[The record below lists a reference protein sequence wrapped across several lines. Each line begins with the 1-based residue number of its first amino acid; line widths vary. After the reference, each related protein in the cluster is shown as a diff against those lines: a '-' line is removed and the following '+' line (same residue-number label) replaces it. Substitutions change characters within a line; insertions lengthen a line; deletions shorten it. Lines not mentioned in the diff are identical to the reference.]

1 MKKIILL
8 LTLFSVC
15 FSCGQR
21 GQEKA
26 PEHVIIANGEIIT
39 MEQLL
44 EYQEE
49 DHIKAIHD
57 GVSDEKREQ
66 LFEIFGNKIPPKK
79 FIIYIELFTEEE
91 KLARDEIKHKAEDLQ
106 RRYEEF
112 IANFARHG
120 RLPPVRHLLNV
131 NDTAKEFS
139 VQMIN
144 GETITL
150 SELRG
155 QVVLLYFWTTTCG
168 PCIRQFH
175 DFPSKIIEPFK
186 NSPVVLLPISIGEPI
201 ERVKNKMAQL
211 KERGVDFNVGIDPD
225 RSIFHRYANGGIPH
239 TFLID
244 KAGIVRYASW
254 GGSPAEAR
262 ELDNIV
268 LMIERML
275 IASTME
281 NIIKRINP

>member
-44 EYQEE
+44 EYQKE

-79 FIIYIELFTEEE
+79 FIIYIELFSEEE
-91 KLARDEIKHKAEDLQ
+91 KLERDEIKHKAEDLK

-112 IANFARHG
+112 IASFVRDG
-120 RLPPVRHLLNV
+120 RLSPVRHFLNV
-131 NDTAKEFS
+131 NDTAKDFS
-139 VQMIN
+139 VQMIT

-186 NSPVVLLPISIGEPI
+186 NSPFVLLPISAGEPI

-225 RSIFHRYANGGIPH
+225 RSIFHLYANGGVPH

-244 KAGIVRYASW
+244 KNGVISDASYGAGPS
-254 GGSPAEAR
+254 EL
-262 ELDNIV
+262 LDNMIF
-268 LMIERML
+268 MIERML
-275 IASTME
+275 IASTIE
-281 NIIKRINP
+281 KIVERINP